1 MKGLFISMGSDVC
14 VQNFVGSTVQCREI
28 QPDEVAGVIAATR
41 ERGGEITGFYKF
53 ASELS
58 DENQHEFR
66 QILVAMEAITGAR
79 LNRECFFSD
88 WDDDDDDDDDGLPNI
103 NYMRTVTDTQN
114 MLVVEYY
121 FQLDLSDRDGEL
133 RKGEHFSVSTD
144 YMTFYLFE
152 HVVASQ

>member
-1 MKGLFISMGSDVC
+1 MKDLFISMGSDVC
-14 VQNFVGSTVQCREI
+14 VQNFVGSTVQCREL

-41 ERGGEITGFYKF
+41 EQGGEITGFYKF

-58 DENQHEFR
+58 DENEHNFR
-66 QILVAMEAITGAR
+66 QILVAMEAITGTR

-88 WDDDDDDDDDGLPNI
+88 WDDDDDDDDGFPNI
-103 NYMRTVTDTQN
+103 NYMRTVTDTQS

-121 FQLDLSDRDGEL
+121 FQLDLTDRDGEL

-152 HVVASQ
+152 HVAASQ